1 MYTLFSKRIKDAAGD
16 PEVYVYDVFPRTF
29 RNQMFYALSD
39 VLDYYEKNGG
49 PGAWETL
56 HDGFAREVGVKTLG
70 YQGYTARANVEV
82 YIDSCLNQ
90 EFLDLLDFSFDM
102 LSRTRKI
109 RVPYVSNVEQQDK
122 ITRAFVEMNFRFK
135 QHSLGYE
142 FVNDELIRKD
152 NEFLHREAV
161 KPALKLLCTTG
172 FKGAEQEF
180 LDAFE
185 HRRKG
190 ENKDAILDALKSF
203 ESTMKAICDGMG
215 YAYDPAK
222 STAKDLIGVLEGKG
236 FYPAYMNNHITSLRT
251 SLESGLPTMRNKN
264 AGHGQG
270 AVVVNVSD
278 EFTEYALNLAATNI
292 VLLTKIYATKK
303 NGGTQ

>member
-1 MYTLFSKRIKDAAGD
+1 MYTLYSKRIKDAAGE
-16 PEVYVYDVFPRTF
+16 PEVYVYDVFSQAF

-39 VLDYYEKNGG
+39 VLDFYENNGG
-49 PGAWETL
+49 AGAWEAL
-56 HDGFAREVGVKTLG
+56 HDNFAREIGAKTLFSAHT
-70 YQGYTARANVEV
+70 YARRNIET
-82 YIDSCLNQ
+82 YIDKCTDE
-90 EFLDLLDFSFDM
+90 EFLDFLDFAFTM
-102 LSRTRKI
+102 LSRI
-109 RVPYVSNVEQQDK
+109 REIRLPSVSNEEQQK
-122 ITRAFVEMNFRFK
+122 QVSSAFVEMNFRFK

-142 FVNDELIRKD
+142 FVKDELIRKD

-161 KPALKLLCTTG
+161 KPALKLLHTTG

-190 ENKDAILDALKSF
+190 ENKDAILDALKAF

-215 YAYDPAK
+215 YAYDPAR
-222 STAKDLIGVLEGKG
+222 STAKELIGILESNF

-292 VLLTKIYATKK
+292 VLLVKIYATKK
-303 NGGTQ
+303 AGGT